1 MGAEGLDCT
10 WCGSARSIEYG
21 ICQICLMEY
30 PLETQIIPLPQD
42 RIALNR
48 SHLMTPDRSITSGP
62 KTVLDRNSALNRK
75 VVIDPR
81 TALDRKSAR
90 SARDRLV
97 DLTDEP
103 TLEIAE

>member
-1 MGAEGLDCT
+1 MGAESLDCT

-30 PLETQIIPLPQD
+30 PLETQVIPLPQD
-42 RIALNR
+42 RVAFNR
-48 SHLMTPDRSITSGP
+48 SQLMSPDRGVASGP
-62 KTVLDRNSALNRK
+62 KTVLDRTSALDRT
-75 VVIDPR
+75 VTIDR
-81 TALDRKSAR
+81 RIALDRKSAR